1 MKKKIIAFALVLMLT
16 LAMMLPAFAAEPRA
30 CSHNWLDSGNIVI
43 TGYTNNNDYATH
55 RVHAYVPQI
64 CTLCAVAGTRDAS
77 FTEAHTGLYC
87 SKCGAYT
94 R

>member
-30 CSHNWLDSGNIVI
+30 CSHNWIDSGNIVI
-43 TGYTNNNDYATH
+43 TGYTNNHDYATH
-55 RVHAYVPQI
+55 RVHAYVNQI
-64 CTLCAVAGTRDAS
+64 CSLCAATRTRDAS

-87 SKCGAYT
+87 SKCGAYV